1 MEFEREERE
10 RVDLQKMIHGEVTKS
25 GSSVSAAAKQA
36 VAETGRQDQS
46 EGSQDTF
53 TVPNPQSPS
62 TKMSI
67 LTSTTGPQK
76 KLKIYRTIKNLDG
89 TESTK
94 VETITHPQLIEVGF

>member
-36 VAETGRQDQS
+36 VAERQDQA
-46 EGSQDTF
+46 EGSQDAF

-62 TKMSI
+62 AKTSI

-76 KLKIYRTIKNLDG
+76 KLKIYRTIKNVDG
-89 TESTK
+89 TESVFILYK
-94 VETITHPQLIEVGF
+94 KKLL